1 MGSLGFDRFNLDIFH
16 FDFRFDSH
24 VKNKERVKK
33 AMVQIQSKVI
43 ILSENKPTKDQHV
56 KFQSD
61 AGKTC
66 IRFENVVSTKPQEG
80 VMTIYEGSSRYSC
93 IPGNSERCYW

>member
-43 ILSENKPTKDQHV
+43 ILSENKPTKDQLE